1 MVATSRN
8 PIELAARL
16 GYGARGVVYCLVG
29 GLALLGAIGSGGQT
43 GGSRSALA
51 TLLDQPFGRLVLG
64 ATALGLAGF
73 AAWRVLEAVTDAD
86 HHGTSWKGLGT
97 RAAHLI
103 SGGLYAALAFSAA
116 GLAIGRSRG
125 GGNEDQG
132 AQDWTAW
139 LLAQPFGQW
148 LVGLIGAAIAAAGIG
163 FLIKAWRGQVTAH
176 LACDA
181 ATARWAVPLG
191 RLGYAARGVVFV
203 IIGAFL
209 VLAAIRSSSSQVR
222 GLGGALEALQAQPF
236 GGALLGL
243 VAAGLLAFGIFGFVQ
258 ALYRRIDAPDLD
270 DAKRAGSTTLQ
281 ALKP

>member
-1 MVATSRN
+1 
-8 PIELAARL
+8 
-16 GYGARGVVYCLVG
+16 
-29 GLALLGAIGSGGQT
+29 
-43 GGSRSALA
+43 
-51 TLLDQPFGRLVLG
+51 
-64 ATALGLAGF
+64 
-73 AAWRVLEAVTDAD
+73 
-86 HHGTSWKGLGT
+86 
-97 RAAHLI
+97 
-103 SGGLYAALAFSAA
+103 
-116 GLAIGRSRG
+116 
-125 GGNEDQG
+125 
-132 AQDWTAW
+132 
-139 LLAQPFGQW
+139 
-148 LVGLIGAAIAAAGIG
+148 VGLIGAAVAAAGIG

-270 DAKRAGSTTLQ
+270 YAKRAGSTTLQ